1 MPSAKIIR
9 SVSNDIKLAKT
20 PYAGL
25 ENLLP
30 MNVNNILEF
39 EIANGNCALA
49 NAIRRTLTSE
59 MPIKHFTVSLTD
71 IVTTDP
77 YVIGEVIR
85 KRIEMIPVSQT
96 IDPELVFAIKYENK
110 TDECVDVNSDDIKI
124 NGVGLCKDIFPSIP
138 VCTINSGTSFAI
150 NDIHVVESYGYDNA
164 RCSIGRVAYEILDQD
179 FTKSSLLTEPS
190 KFRIELEVAG
200 VLKPVKLVQ
209 SAIDSLLHRLNAIDY
224 GNAISEFG
232 IYKLTINN
240 ETHSIGRLLS
250 WYIYQLEPSIKYC
263 ASRIPHPSK
272 RECVLDIH
280 HPSGEDLC
288 KKAIESIKKDLTDI
302 RKAFA

>member
-1 MPSAKIIR
+1 MPSAKITR

-20 PYAGL
+20 PYAQL
-25 ENLLP
+25 AHLLP
-30 MNVNNILEF
+30 LDVNNILEF
-39 EIANGNCALA
+39 EISDSNCAIA

-59 MPIKHFTVSLTD
+59 MPIKHLTVSLTD

-77 YVIGEVIR
+77 YVVGEVIR
-85 KRIEMIPVSQT
+85 KRIEMIPVSQS

-110 TDECVDVNSDDIKI
+110 TDECIDVNSDEIKI
-124 NGVGLCKDIFPSIP
+124 NGVGLCKDIVASIP

-164 RCSIGRVAYEILDQD
+164 RCSIGRVAYEILGQD
-179 FTKSSLLTEPS
+179 FTKSSLLSEPS

-200 VLKPVKLVQ
+200 VLKPIKLVQ
-209 SAIDSLLHRLNAIDY
+209 KAIDSLLQRLDAIDY
-224 GNAISEFG
+224 GNAITEFD
-232 IYKLTINN
+232 IYKLTIDN
-240 ETHSIGRLLS
+240 ETYSIGRLLS

-280 HPSGEDLC
+280 HPSGEELC
-288 KKAIESIKKDLTDI
+288 KKAIQIIKKDLSDI